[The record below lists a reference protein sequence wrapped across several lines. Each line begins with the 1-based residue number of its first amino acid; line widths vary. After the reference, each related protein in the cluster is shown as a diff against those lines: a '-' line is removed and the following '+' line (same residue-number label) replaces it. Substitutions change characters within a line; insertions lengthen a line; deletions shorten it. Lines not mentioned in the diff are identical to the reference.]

1 MVMTRRR
8 RFGITAALALA
19 ALAVAGARPAVAGT
33 TAFKVRLQPVTLLYY
48 FSAIDLTLDSTALA
62 RLATPAAGTVLS
74 AKALT
79 ATATGSGLTAN
90 AALVPK
96 AANRMNAVQL
106 TISNAWAVR
115 SIGSARGGRTTVSA
129 RFSSGSRATLGGP
142 AGSGAVI
149 ILSNL
154 GVNPNRIAPAGLDPA
169 EARQGALRMRLDLSR
184 ARSAGSYGTATIVI
198 TATTT

>member
-1 MVMTRRR
+1 MTMHGR
-8 RFGITAALALA
+8 RFQAAVLLALTVPAGVAICPA
-19 ALAVAGARPAVAGT
+19 AAAGT
-33 TAFKVRLQPVTLLYY
+33 TAFKVRLQPVTMLYY

-62 RLATPAAGTVLS
+62 RLATPGAGTVLP

-79 ATATGSGLTAN
+79 AAAAGPGLAAN

-106 TISNAWAVR
+106 TIGNAWAVR

-129 RFSSGSRATLGGP
+129 RFSSGTRATLGGP

-154 GVNPNRIAPAGLDPA
+154 GVNPNRFAPTGLDPA
-169 EARQGALRMRLDLSR
+169 KARQGALRMRLDLSR

>member
-1 MVMTRRR
+1 MVMTRCR

-19 ALAVAGARPAVAGT
+19 ALAVAGARPAAAGT

-62 RLATPAAGTVLS
+62 KLATPGTGTALPAKTLAATAAGQT
-74 AKALT
+74 
-79 ATATGSGLTAN
+79 LTAN
-90 AALVPK
+90 AAIAPR
-96 AANRMNAVQL
+96 AANRLTAVQL

-115 SIGSARGGRTTVSA
+115 TIGSARGGRTTVSA
-129 RFSSGSRATLGGP
+129 RFSSGRNATLNGP

-149 ILSNL
+149 RLSNL
-154 GVNPNRIAPAGLDPA
+154 GVNPGRFAPTGLDPA
-169 EARQGALRMRLDLSR
+169 KARQGALRMRLDLSR

>member
-1 MVMTRRR
+1 MTTRCR
-8 RFGITAALALA
+8 RFQIAAALALA
-19 ALAVAGARPAVAGT
+19 ALAVADARPAAAGA

-62 RLATPAAGTVLS
+62 KLATPGAGTALP
-74 AKALT
+74 AKTLT
-79 ATATGSGLTAN
+79 ATAAGQALTAN
-90 AALVPK
+90 AAIAPR
-96 AANRMNAVQL
+96 AANRLTAVRL

-115 SIGSARGGRTTVSA
+115 SIGSARAGRTTVSA
-129 RFSSGSRATLGGP
+129 RFSSGARATLSGP

-149 ILSNL
+149 TLSNL
-154 GVNPNRIAPAGLDPA
+154 GVNPNRFAPTGLDPA
-169 EARQGALRMRLDLSR
+169 KARQGALRMRLDLSR

>member
-1 MVMTRRR
+1 MATRCRPSQVA
-8 RFGITAALALA
+8 AALALA
-19 ALAVAGARPAVAGT
+19 ALAVAGARPAAAAS

-48 FSAIDLTLDSTALA
+48 FSAIDLTLDSAALA
-62 RLATPAAGTVLS
+62 KLATPAAGTALP

-79 ATATGSGLTAN
+79 ATAAGQTLTAN

-129 RFSSGSRATLGGP
+129 RFSSGARATLSGP

-149 ILSNL
+149 TLSNL
-154 GVNPNRIAPAGLDPA
+154 GVNPNRFAPTGLDPA
-169 EARQGALRMRLDLSR
+169 KARQGALRMRLDLSR

>member
-1 MVMTRRR
+1 MTTRCR
-8 RFGITAALALA
+8 RFQIAAALALA
-19 ALAVAGARPAVAGT
+19 ALAVADARPAAAGA

-62 RLATPAAGTVLS
+62 KLATPAAGTALP
-74 AKALT
+74 AKTLT
-79 ATATGSGLTAN
+79 ATAAGQTLTAN
-90 AALVPK
+90 AAIAPR
-96 AANRMNAVQL
+96 ATNRLTAVQL

-129 RFSSGSRATLGGP
+129 RFSSGRIATLNGP
-142 AGSGAVI
+142 AGSGALI
-149 ILSNL
+149 RLSNL
-154 GVNPNRIAPAGLDPA
+154 GVNPNRFAPTGLDPA
-169 EARQGALRMRLDLSR
+169 KARQGALLMHLDLSR